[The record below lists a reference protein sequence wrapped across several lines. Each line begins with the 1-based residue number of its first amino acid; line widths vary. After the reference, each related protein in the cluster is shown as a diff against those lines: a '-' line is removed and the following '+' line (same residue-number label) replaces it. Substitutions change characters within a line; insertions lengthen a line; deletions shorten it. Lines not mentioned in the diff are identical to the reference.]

1 MFSRHELLFLT
12 ADGWHQALATAD
24 AERALLERWQA
35 HDWPLVVRR
44 REPGS
49 GADTVSLGLPAP
61 PTAGGIKHRFA
72 CTVPVAAVA
81 RRQAP
86 LALAAIVA
94 SAPARWQGAL
104 AALLADAAQA
114 GAPPLQVFGSCAM
127 QALTGLSYVGTAS
140 DIDLLLDVATLAQ
153 LEAGLALL
161 GRHVSALP
169 LDGELVFPG
178 GAAVAWKEW
187 AGAADQRVLVKSVDA
202 VRLLPKAQLL
212 ARLQAP

>member
-1 MFSRHELLFLT
+1 MFSRHELLYLT
-12 ADGWHQALATAD
+12 ADGWARALAAPGAD
-24 AERALLERWQA
+24 SALLGPWREN
-35 HDWPLVVRR
+35 DWPLVVRR

-61 PTAGGIKHRFA
+61 PAADGARRRFA

-94 SAPARWQGAL
+94 SAPAHWQGAL
-104 AALLADAAQA
+104 AAVLADGGHD

-127 QALTGLSYVGTAS
+127 QALTGQSYVGPAS
-140 DIDLLLDVATLAQ
+140 DIDLLLELTTLAQ
-153 LEAGLALL
+153 LDAGLALM
-161 GRHVSALP
+161 GRHSAALP
-169 LDGELVFPG
+169 LDGELVFPAG
-178 GAAVAWKEW
+178 DAVSWKEW
-187 AGAADQRVLVKSVDA
+187 ASGADQRVLVKSVDA
-202 VRLLPKAQLL
+202 VRLLPKAQLR